1 MGMEKNFSVYILASG
16 KHGTLYIGMTANL
29 PRRIAEHRS
38 KSIEGFTKRYDVSR
52 LVYFEMHDNFES
64 AAKRE
69 KNMKAWKRD
78 WKTRLIEEQNPDWQD
93 LFPVIA
99 G

>member
-38 KSIEGFTKRYDVSR
+38 KFIEGFTKRYDVSR

-69 KNMKAWKRD
+69 KNMKAWQRD
-78 WKTRLIEEQNPDWQD
+78 
-93 LFPVIA
+93 
-99 G
+99 